1 LLWVLAAQPTLCKAI
16 EAMILFLQQSPQL
29 AVAVAAVARAVQ
41 AALAAL
47 VVETASA
54 AKQAP
59 QTRVVQVALV
69 RTLVFILLAVV
80 AGRAQSVLMAHLVV
94 LVEAAVRAWP
104 CLFLARLLLML
115 VAVLAMV
122 KQEAA
127 LAEAAVAVTFQLLE
141 QSTLVVVAVARM
153 RQKAQVL
160 VVRAS

>member
-1 LLWVLAAQPTLCKAI
+1 V
-16 EAMILFLQQSPQL
+16 
-29 AVAVAAVARAVQ
+29 
-41 AALAAL
+41 
-47 VVETASA
+47 
-54 AKQAP
+54 
-59 QTRVVQVALV
+59 LV
-69 RTLVFILLAVV
+69 RTLSHPMAQTTVWLAVLAVV